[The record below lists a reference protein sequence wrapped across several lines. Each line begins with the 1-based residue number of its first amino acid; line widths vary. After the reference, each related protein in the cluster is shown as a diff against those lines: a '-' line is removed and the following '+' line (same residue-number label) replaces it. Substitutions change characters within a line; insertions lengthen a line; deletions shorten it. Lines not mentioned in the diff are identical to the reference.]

1 MQVILLERV
10 EHLGQMG
17 DLVDVKP
24 GYARNYLLPQG
35 KALRATDDNRKRFE
49 SRRSQLEATNV
60 ERRTEAEALVGRVD
74 KLVLPIIRQASEGDQ
89 LYGSVT
95 ARDIHEALAAA
106 GVKVNRQQVL
116 LERTIK
122 AVGLHKVRV
131 ALHPEVIVEITA
143 NVGRSDAELEIQ
155 ARGERPADV
164 AARQAE
170 QEEALAASEVFES
183 GEAPPE
189 IAGADA
195 AEPEAAE
202 AAAAEAP
209 AERRRP
215 ARRPRE

>member
-1 MQVILLERV
+1 V
-10 EHLGQMG
+10 
-17 DLVDVKP
+17 
-24 GYARNYLLPQG
+24 
-35 KALRATDDNRKRFE
+35 
-49 SRRSQLEATNV
+49 
-60 ERRTEAEALVGRVD
+60 VGRVD

-95 ARDIHEALAAA
+95 ARDIHEALAKA

>member
-17 DLVDVKP
+17 DMVDVKP

-35 KALRATDDNRKRFE
+35 KALRATDENRKRFE
-49 SRRSQLEATNV
+49 SRRGQLEATNL
-60 ERRTEAEALVGRVD
+60 ERRKEAEAVVGRVD

-95 ARDIHEALAAA
+95 ARDIHEALDAA
-106 GVKVNRQQVL
+106 GVKVNRQQIL

-122 AVGLHKVRV
+122 TVGLHKVRV

>member
-17 DLVDVKP
+17 DMVDVKP

-35 KALRATDDNRKRFE
+35 KALRATDENRKRFE
-49 SRRSQLEATNV
+49 SRRGQLEATNL
-60 ERRTEAEALVGRVD
+60 ERRKEAEAVVGRVD

-95 ARDIHEALAAA
+95 GRDIHEALAAA